1 MEAVVEEWGLEEVD
15 IVVVD
20 VVEMV
25 WNVEFVVAEVVAFEV
40 VAFEV
45 VAFEVVAFE
54 VVACVRVKR
63 LAVVEEI
70 DVAVEEATMEV
81 GLAAGCCELDDSVHS
96 VGKDEMEVVE

>member
-25 WNVEFVVAEVVAFEV
+25 WNVEFVVA
-40 VAFEV
+40 EV

>member
-1 MEAVVEEWGLEEVD
+1 MHPELLELLEAVVEEWGLEEVD

-25 WNVEFVVAEVVAFEV
+25 WNVEFVVA
-40 VAFEV
+40 EV

>member
-25 WNVEFVVAEVVAFEV
+25 WNVEFVVAEV